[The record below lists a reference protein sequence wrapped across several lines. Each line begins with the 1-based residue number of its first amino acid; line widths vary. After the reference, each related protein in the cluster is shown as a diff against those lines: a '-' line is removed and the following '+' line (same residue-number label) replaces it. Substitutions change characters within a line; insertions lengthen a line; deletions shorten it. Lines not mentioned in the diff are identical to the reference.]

1 MYITVKTLKRNLG
14 FKGIELNDVL
24 IGFPIFIL
32 FIILFALTPLKLLAV
47 ALLMIGIFLM
57 LPVKVSKKNRMYKVL
72 FLVIKYLFRTRE
84 YIYVKNCEERKK
96 VFSINEFIK
105 KIN

>member
-32 FIILFALTPLKLLAV
+32 FIVLFALTPLKLFAV

-84 YIYVKNCEERKK
+84 YIYVKNYEERKK